1 MQLRHAAW
9 YLVVATML
17 MSREAAAADETVKAS
32 SELAVYQDSFA
43 VTVFTPTVAGSV
55 ESPTAGWA
63 VNGRYLVDVV
73 SAASP
78 DIVST
83 ASRRWSEVRH
93 AGNVGAAY
101 KPGTFGIAVNAAISS
116 TPDYLSLNG
125 GGQTSLDLDEKN
137 WTLLAG
143 YSFGHDR
150 IGRTGTPFS
159 VFSRSLDSHLIT
171 VGATRVLSPSSVL
184 GVVFDATLE
193 SGDQSKP
200 YRYIPLFDKD
210 VAARIPAGASPTLVA
225 ESRLNEKPLERLPLE
240 RRRIALTTRFAHR
253 SDLGTFRVEER
264 LYADTWG
271 LFASTSD
278 ARFLFDLSKRVI
290 FWPRLRFHTQSAVSF
305 WQRAYV
311 GESGG
316 VVPEY
321 RAGDRELGALFTV
334 GAGLGARWM
343 VGRVGS
349 ENDVALTTSVDGY
362 WTKFADAL
370 YVTERYS
377 TLGVVGL
384 EVTF

>member
-1 MQLRHAAW
+1 MQLSRGGPWLA
-9 YLVVATML
+9 YLLLFATRSAVAG
-17 MSREAAAADETVKAS
+17 DETIKAS
-32 SELAVYQDSFA
+32 SEIAAYRDSFA
-43 VTVFTPTVAGSV
+43 VSVVTPTIAASV
-55 ESPTAGWA
+55 ESPTAGWS

-93 AGNVGAAY
+93 AGSVGGAY
-101 KPGTFGIAVNAAISS
+101 KPATFGIAVNAAASS

-143 YSFGHDR
+143 YSFGQDR

-159 VFSRSLDSHLIT
+159 MFSRSLDSHLLT
-171 VGATRVLSPSSVL
+171 AGVTRVLTPAAIL
-184 GVVFDATLE
+184 GFVFDATFE

-210 VAARIPAGASPTLVA
+210 VARSIPAGASPTLVA
-225 ESRLNEKPLERLPLE
+225 ETRLNEKPLERLPLE
-240 RRRIALTTRFAHR
+240 RRRLALTTRFAHR
-253 SDLGTFRVEER
+253 SDLGTLRLEER
-264 LYADTWG
+264 IYADTWG

-278 ARFLFDLSKRVI
+278 ARFMFDLSKRVI
-290 FWPRLRFHTQSAVSF
+290 VWPRLRFHTQSAVSF

-311 GESGG
+311 GEPGG
-316 VVPEY
+316 GVPEY
-321 RAGDRELGALFTV
+321 RAGDRELGALMTV
-334 GAGLGARWM
+334 GTGLGARWM
-343 VGRVGS
+343 LGRVGN
-349 ENDVALTTSVDGY
+349 ENDVALTTSLDGY

-370 YVTERYS
+370 YVTERFS
-377 TLGVVGL
+377 ALGVVAV